1 VCLSFRVKV
10 ADAVEVKDKSK
21 QLALALE
28 ATALDAPETLTSTIA
43 G

>member
-28 ATALDAPETLTSTIA
+28 ATALAERDVARLH
-43 G
+43 